1 MTYDLIVVGSGLAG
15 LYGSLLAAR
24 RGRVLLL
31 SKSEL
36 ADCNTFHAQGG
47 IAAALLPPDT
57 PALHY
62 RDTLVAG
69 AALSEPRA
77 VRALVEEGP
86 ARVRDLI
93 RLGVPFDRHDGALDF
108 TREGA
113 HSANRV
119 LHAGG
124 DASGARI
131 ETTMVERVSA
141 SSNVDL
147 REHCL
152 LLDLLLRSG
161 RVVGARVLDE
171 ENGEIREYFGN
182 AVLLA
187 TGGAGQLF
195 AHTTNPT
202 VATGDGIAVAFRA
215 GAALADLEFVQFH
228 PTALFKEGAPRFLIS
243 EAVRGE
249 GGVLRNAA
257 GEAFM
262 TSYDPRGDLAPRD
275 VVSRGILFE
284 AQRTGGDRAYLDVT
298 HLGAA
303 HFRARFPTIARV
315 CAEHGIDFGH
325 EPIPVAPA
333 AHYLMGG
340 ILTDE
345 HGATTLPGLYASGE
359 CACSG
364 VHGANRLA
372 SNSLLETIVFS
383 ARAVEQ
389 HFGVGSLDQPTIE
402 ILSEDELLPPLEI
415 TVPALTCSGIGTLDD
430 AADTRAAASDRVAR
444 YHGLAKTTPDVVSN
458 RARRGP
464 KTWSDATEDSS
475 RVQQLP
481 PSGASSPLD
490 REELRERTWRQA
502 GLIRDAAGLSDLVEV
517 ALASLRAAPVEDSR
531 AAFER
536 ANLALLTH
544 LAARA
549 ALRREESRGGHYRSD
564 APQSDPSWRLHLI
577 LRNAAAPENWLA
589 EAGRRPALA
598 RTGRSTSSGRT

>member
-1 MTYDLIVVGSGLAG
+1 MTYDLIVIGSGLAG

-24 RGRVLLL
+24 HGRVLLI
-31 SKSEL
+31 SKAEI
-36 ADCNTFHAQGG
+36 ADCNTYYAQGG
-47 IAAALLPPDT
+47 IAAALLPPDS

-69 AALSEPRA
+69 DGLCEPRA

-86 ARVRDLI
+86 ARVLDLI

-131 ETTMVERVSA
+131 ETTMVERVVA
-141 SSNVDL
+141 SPNVEV
-147 REHCL
+147 REHHL
-152 LLDLLLRSG
+152 LLDLILRAG
-161 RVVGARVLDE
+161 RVAGVRVLDE
-171 ENGEIREYFGN
+171 ARGEIREEFGR

-195 AHTTNPT
+195 SHTTNPT
-202 VATGDGIAVAFRA
+202 VATGDGIAAAFRA
-215 GAALADLEFVQFH
+215 GAAVADLEFVQFH

-249 GGVLRNAA
+249 GGILRNAA
-257 GEAFM
+257 GEAFVAR
-262 TSYDPRGDLAPRD
+262 YDPRGDLAPRD
-275 VVSRGILFE
+275 VVARAIVFE
-284 AQRTGGDRAYLDVT
+284 ARRTGDGCAYLDVT
-298 HLGAA
+298 HLGAG
-303 HFRARFPTIARV
+303 HVRRRFPTIARV
-315 CAEHGIDFGH
+315 CAEHGIDVGS

-340 ILTDE
+340 IFTDE

-383 ARAVEQ
+383 ARAVE
-389 HFGVGSLDQPTIE
+389 HHAGLGTGRTPSVEVRP
-402 ILSEDELLPPLEI
+402 EDELLPPVRL
-415 TVPALTCSGIGTLDD
+415 TVPE
-430 AADTRAAASDRVAR
+430 
-444 YHGLAKTTPDVVSN
+444 PDVNGV
-458 RARRGP
+458 RG
-464 KTWSDATEDSS
+464 
-475 RVQQLP
+475 
-481 PSGASSPLD
+481 LD
-490 REELRERTWRQA
+490 REALRERAWRQA
-502 GLIRDAAGLSDLVEV
+502 GLTRDSADLRDLAAV
-517 ALASLRAAPVEDSR
+517 AAASLRAAPVAPSR
-531 AAFER
+531 GAFER
-536 ANLALLTH
+536 SNLALLTH
-544 LAARA
+544 LAAMA

-564 APQSDPSWRLHLI
+564 FPQADPTWRRHIVLRSGAPGTAWLSGVAGKSLAAVAS
-577 LRNAAAPENWLA
+577 LR
-589 EAGRRPALA
+589 G
-598 RTGRSTSSGRT
+598 

>member
-24 RGRVLLL
+24 HGRVLLL

-36 ADCNTFHAQGG
+36 VDCNTFHAQGG

-62 RDTLVAG
+62 RDTLIAG
-69 AALSEPRA
+69 AGLSEPRA

-86 ARVRDLI
+86 ARVLDLI
-93 RLGVPFDRHDGALDF
+93 RLGVPFDRHGETLDF

-131 ETTMVERVSA
+131 ETTMVDQVQASA
-141 SSNVDL
+141 NVDI

-152 LLDLLLRSG
+152 LLDLILNGG
-161 RVVGARVLDE
+161 RVVGVRVLDE
-171 ENGEIREYFGN
+171 RSGDIREYFAN

-195 AHTTNPT
+195 AHTTNPI

-215 GAALADLEFVQFH
+215 GAAVADLEFVQFH
-228 PTALFKEGAPRFLIS
+228 PTALLKGGAPRFLIS

-249 GGVLRNAA
+249 GGILRNAA
-257 GEAFM
+257 GQAFM
-262 TSYDPRGDLAPRD
+262 TTYDPRGDLAPRD
-275 VVSRGILFE
+275 VVSRGIVFE
-284 AQRTGGDRAYLDVT
+284 AQRTGDDRAYLDVT
-298 HLGAA
+298 HLGAD

-315 CAEHGIDFGH
+315 CAEHGIDPGR

-345 HGATTLPGLYASGE
+345 RGATTLPGLYAAGE

-383 ARAVEQ
+383 SRAVEQ
-389 HFGVGSLDQPTIE
+389 IFGRGPTQASAIE
-402 ILSEDELLPPLEI
+402 VRPEDELSPPLDI
-415 TVPALTCSGIGTLDD
+415 KIADLTSPRSRAVSSNGAARLVETRFKTSVEFCSERGSP
-430 AADTRAAASDRVAR
+430 RA
-444 YHGLAKTTPDVVSN
+444 N
-458 RARRGP
+458 
-464 KTWSDATEDSS
+464 
-475 RVQQLP
+475 
-481 PSGASSPLD
+481 PSPVLGEPLVLGRD
-490 REELRERTWRQA
+490 ELRERTWRQA
-502 GLIRDAAGLSDLVEV
+502 GLIRDAAGLKDLAEV
-517 ALASLRAAPVEDSR
+517 AAASLRAAPVEPSR

-544 LAARA
+544 LAALS

-564 APQSDPSWRLHLI
+564 FPQADPSWRRHLVV
-577 LRNAAAPENWLA
+577 RNGAAPERWLA
-589 EAGRRPALA
+589 EAPSPVALV
-598 RTGRSTSSGRT
+598 GGVGSGSGIA